1 MQYVNMTKEQLKL
14 ELDKYNAEMNALKE
28 KGLKLDLSRGKPSKE
43 QLDLSMPMLNVINSR
58 SVMDSE
64 NGVDCRNYGG
74 LDGIPEAKRLLA
86 DMLSTRSENVLVSD
100 NSSLSLMFSL
110 VSHGMLEGIMG
121 ETPWYEVKNR
131 KFLCPVPGYDRHFA
145 ITEHFGFELISVPM
159 NEEGPDMDVV
169 ERLVSSDES
178 IKGIWCV
185 PMYSNPTG
193 IVFSDETV
201 KRFAHLKPKAK
212 DFRIFWDNAYCVHGL
227 YPDDNV
233 KFPDILEE
241 CAKAGNADMVYEFC
255 STSKISFPGDG
266 ISALATSVAN
276 LIDVKNFM
284 KFSTIGPDKLTQL
297 RHARYFKNLAGIK
310 AHMAKHAD
318 IMRPK
323 FEKVLEILAR
333 ELEGTGIASWTK
345 PRGGYFL
352 SFDTMNGCAAKVV
365 ALCKE
370 AGVVFTGAGATHPY
384 GVDPEDKNIRIAPS
398 FATLDEIDTAASLF
412 CLAVKIVS
420 LEKLIAE

>member
-1 MQYVNMTKEQLKL
+1 MTKEQLKL

-169 ERLVSSDES
+169 ERLVSSDDS

-212 DFRIFWDNAYCVHGL
+212 DFRIFWDNAYCVHSL

-284 KFSTIGPDKLTQL
+284 KFSTIGPDKLNQL

-333 ELEGTGIASWTK
+333 EL
-345 PRGGYFL
+345 
-352 SFDTMNGCAAKVV
+352 
-365 ALCKE
+365 
-370 AGVVFTGAGATHPY
+370 
-384 GVDPEDKNIRIAPS
+384 GVDITAICKNIPGS
-398 FATLDEIDTAASLF
+398 EM
-412 CLAVKIVS
+412 LAGKM
-420 LEKLIAE
+420 EEAED

>member
-1 MQYVNMTKEQLKL
+1 MQYLDMTKEALKI
-14 ELDKYNAEMNALKE
+14 ELNKYNEEMNAIKE

-86 DMLSTRSENVLVSD
+86 DMMGTRSENVLVSD

-110 VSHGMLEGIMG
+110 VSHGMIEGIMS
-121 ETPWYEVKNR
+121 ETPWFNVKNR

-145 ITEHFGFELISVPM
+145 ITEHFGFELVSVPM
-159 NEEGPDMDVV
+159 NEDGPDMDVV
-169 ERLVSSDES
+169 ESLVSNDDS

-193 IVFSDETV
+193 IVFSNETV
-201 KRFAHLKPKAK
+201 KRFANLKPKAK

-227 YPDDNV
+227 YPDDDV

-241 CAKAGNADMVYEFC
+241 CAKAGNPDMVYEFC
-255 STSKISFPGDG
+255 STSKVSFPGDG
-266 ISALATSVAN
+266 ISAVATSAAN
-276 LIDVKNFM
+276 LIDIKNTL
-284 KFSTIGPDKLTQL
+284 KFSTIGPDKINQL

-323 FEKVLEILAR
+323 FEKVLETLEC
-333 ELEGTGIASWTK
+333 ELGDTGVASWTK
-345 PRGGYFL
+345 PRGGYFI
-352 SFDTMNGCAAKVV
+352 SFDTMNGCASKVV
-365 ALCKE
+365 SLCKD
-370 AGVVFTGAGATHPY
+370 AGVVFTNAGATHPY

-398 FATLDEIDTAASLF
+398 FAKNDEIEAAAKIL
-412 CLAVKIVS
+412 CLATKIVS
-420 LEKLIAE
+420 LEKLLAE